1 MSRLRQGFGA
11 ATSSRRVLVLAL
23 LTQGALI
30 LAAYGLSRLTNV
42 SPVWG
47 DPPRDMAVGLGG
59 ALVLAA
65 ANYVLL
71 TRAPSNW
78 LVDGVRAVYHEVLV
92 PLFSRFSTPSIVL
105 VGMVAGIGEEWLFR
119 GVLQPIVGWVV
130 ASVAFGLAHVGA
142 RHMLP
147 FGVWASGMG
156 FLLGGLAVVT
166 GGLTAPMVA
175 HGVYDMLALAYL
187 RRGAQNA

>member
-1 MSRLRQGFGA
+1 M
-11 ATSSRRVLVLAL
+11 SSRRVLAVAL
-23 LTQGALI
+23 LTQGTLI
-30 LAAYGLSRLTNV
+30 VVAYGLSRLLDIA
-42 SPVWG
+42 PAWG
-47 DPPRDMAVGLGG
+47 HPPRDIAAGLAG
-59 ALVLAA
+59 ALLLAL

-78 LVDGVRAVYHEVLV
+78 LVDGVREVYHEVLV
-92 PLFSRFSTPSIVL
+92 PLFSRFNTPSIVV
-105 VGMVAGIGEEWLFR
+105 VGVVAGIGEEWLFR
-119 GVLQPIVGWVV
+119 GVLQPIVGWIV

-142 RHMLP
+142 RTMLP

-156 FLLGGLAVVT
+156 FLLGGLAVLT

-187 RRGAQNA
+187 RRGAHKA